1 MRKTLLLLVAMLFS
15 MAMSAQLLNNSTLTF
30 QHAPYSLKNF
40 SGHKSFNSRLMTPS
54 RANLADNQMI
64 MGHYDTDDVA
74 ASDDGLGITS
84 LPGTIPIATIL
95 TSNELS
101 LFQGG
106 TIVKFRVGL
115 ANSTTVSRVFV
126 APVSSSGS
134 IGTLTEWTC
143 SVSSAGWNEI
153 TLATPYEINLDDN
166 MSLLIGFDYRQTSS
180 NYPISAV
187 AVGDIYPSYI
197 YYQGSWQNVGLDSYG
212 NLSVQCIVEKDNYPD
227 YFVGVSELYVPTYT
241 KLGEDIYYL
250 FATRNLGVLNSIP
263 AEACTYDIL
272 IDGEVVATISNPE
285 ELTNNNKDIY
295 GYLPSAG
302 LTSGRH
308 TLTIR
313 VNSLFGEPVE
323 NPVSTSREFML
334 FENGFERQMHLI
346 EQFTST
352 YCTYCPLGNN
362 MLTQLIN
369 MRDDIAWVGIHGNMT
384 SGTDPMSTVQGDT
397 IMAYQGGNSYP
408 SGSFDRATGWESED
422 EIVTGLGYYEQYHQ
436 QVAQA
441 ISQFLDNLAE
451 APSFATVNINSTFDD
466 NTREAVITIDG
477 EITPDF
483 EEMMGADSKLTVY
496 ITEDAVTARQLNQG
510 TWVSNYVH
518 NGVFRVAL
526 NSVKGN
532 NLNRNGNT
540 YKNEFTYT
548 IPSTWKAENLNV
560 VAFISRP
567 LANGATGVYT
577 DMYVN
582 QANKRKLGEFDV
594 PTILRGDVN
603 QDETVNIS
611 DVTALIDILLSGAEA
626 PAEADCNLDEGIN
639 IADVTA
645 LIDYLLSGAWPED

>member
-1 MRKTLLLLVAMLFS
+1 MLFS
-15 MAMSAQLLNNSTLTF
+15 MAMSAQLLNNSSLTF

-64 MGHYDTDDVA
+64 MGHYDSDDVA
-74 ASDDGLGITS
+74 ASEDGLGITS

-95 TSNELS
+95 TSNELAM
-101 LFQGG
+101 FQGG

-126 APVSSSGS
+126 APVNSSGS
-134 IGTLTEWTC
+134 IGTVTEWTC

-302 LTSGRH
+302 LTSGEH
-308 TLTIR
+308 TLTVK

-323 NPVSTSREFML
+323 SPNSTSIKFFIYEF
-334 FENGFERQMHLI
+334 GFNRQMHLI
-346 EQFTST
+346 EEFTSNS
-352 YCTYCPLGNN
+352 CTYCPLGIG
-362 MLTQLIN
+362 MLKTLYN
-369 MRDDIAWVGIHGNMT
+369 MRDDIAMVAIHGNQ
-384 SGTDPMSTVQGDT
+384 SSVDPCNTAQCDT
-397 IMAYQGGNSYP
+397 LFNYMGANGWPYAA
-408 SGSFDRATGWESED
+408 FDRSTGWEDNENIASG
-422 EIVTGLGYYEQYHQ
+422 IGYYEQYHQ

-441 ISQFLDNLAE
+441 LSNFLDYLADS
-451 APSFATVNINSTFDD
+451 PSFATININSKIDAET
-466 NTREAVITIDG
+466 NEATITIDG
-477 EITPDF
+477 QVTPDF
-483 EEMMGADSKLTVY
+483 AEMMGNDAKLTVY
-496 ITEDAVTARQLNQG
+496 LTEDSIIYRQLNQG
-510 TWVSNYVH
+510 TWVQNYQHDHVLRTAL
-518 NGVFRVAL
+518 GSVLGSAL
-526 NSVKGN
+526 NITGE
-532 NLNRNGNT
+532 T
-540 YKNEFTYT
+540 FKNEYT
-548 IPSTWKAENLNV
+548 VTLPTSWNTDKMEVI
-560 VAFISRP
+560 AFISRP

-582 QANKRKLGEFDV
+582 QANKRKLGEFDEPSV
-594 PTILRGDVN
+594 MRGDVN
-603 QDETVNIS
+603 QDGTVNIS

-626 PAEADCNLDEGIN
+626 PAEAECNLDEGIN

-645 LIDYLLSGAWPED
+645 LIDYLLSGAWPEE

>member
-1 MRKTLLLLVAMLFS
+1 MRKALLILAAMLFT
-15 MAMSAQLLNNSTLTF
+15 MAMNAQLLGNGELTL
-30 QHAPYSLKNF
+30 QHAPYALKNF
-40 SGHKSFNSRLMTPS
+40 TGHKSFNSRLMTPA
-54 RANLADNQMI
+54 RADLADNQRI

-74 ASDDGLGITS
+74 ASDDGLGITG
-84 LPGTIPIATIL
+84 LPGVIPISTIL
-95 TSNELS
+95 TPNEIAM
-101 LFQGG
+101 FQGG
-106 TIVKFRVGL
+106 KIVKFRVGL

-126 APVSSSGS
+126 APVSASGS
-134 IGTLTEWTC
+134 IGTATEWTC
-143 SVSSAGWNEI
+143 SVNAAGWNEI

-227 YFVGVSELYVPTYT
+227 YYVGVSELYVPTYT

-285 ELTNNNKDIY
+285 ELTNNNKDLN
-295 GYLPSAG
+295 GYIPSDG
-302 LTSGRH
+302 LTPGRH
-308 TLTIR
+308 TMTIR
-313 VNSLFGEPVE
+313 VNTLFGEPVE
-323 NPVSTSREFML
+323 NPVSTSKDFML
-334 FENGFERQMHLI
+334 FENGFDRQMHLV

-352 YCTYCPLGNN
+352 YCTYCPLGNS
-362 MLTQLIN
+362 MLTELIN
-369 MRDDIAWVGIHGNMT
+369 MRDDVAWVGIHGNMQ
-384 SGTDPMSTVQGDT
+384 SGTDPMRTVQGDT
-397 IMAYQGGNSYP
+397 IMAYQGADSYP
-408 SGSFDRATGWESED
+408 SGSFDRSTGWED
-422 EIVTGLGYYEQYHQ
+422 DVNIVTGLGYYEQYHQ
-436 QVAQA
+436 EVAA
-441 ISQFLDNLAE
+441 AVSEFFDYLAE
-451 APSFATVNINSTFDD
+451 APSFATININSTYDAG
-466 NTREAVITIDG
+466 TRQAVITIDG

-483 EEMMGADSKLTVY
+483 DEMMGADSKLTVY
-496 ITEDAVTARQLNQG
+496 ITEDGITARQLNQG

-526 NSVKGN
+526 NSAMGN
-532 NLNRNGNT
+532 NLSRNANT

-548 IPSTWKAENLNV
+548 IPNSWNAEKLNV

-582 QANKRKLGEFDV
+582 QANKRKLGEFDE
-594 PTILRGDVN
+594 PSILRGDVDLSGN
-603 QDETVNIS
+603 VDIA

-626 PAEADCNLDEGIN
+626 PAEADCDLDQDTT

-645 LIDYLLSGAWPED
+645 LIDYLLSGVWAD